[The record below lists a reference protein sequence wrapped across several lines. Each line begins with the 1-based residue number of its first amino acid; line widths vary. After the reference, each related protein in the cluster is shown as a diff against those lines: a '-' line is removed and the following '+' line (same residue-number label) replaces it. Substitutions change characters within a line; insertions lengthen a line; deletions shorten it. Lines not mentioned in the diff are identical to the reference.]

1 MKSKFSR
8 FFHRIEKIYKTR
20 SIQFIVSMAFTM
32 VALVSMG
39 FMELATYS
47 SYMKSSREAAI
58 DSNMQI
64 VDHISMQLNSYI
76 RNMMSISDSM
86 YYNVIKDKDLTKDNL
101 DKEMSLLYEA
111 NKDNLISIA
120 CISQDGAL
128 ITASP
133 VATRKAS
140 VDFKTQDWFLSAED
154 KVENMHFSTPHVQNM
169 FESSNY
175 RYYWVV
181 SLSRSVE
188 LTYLGIIRRGIL
200 LVDMNFSSIEQMFD
214 KLNENGSG
222 YIYLIDSDG
231 EIIYHPNQKAI
242 YSGLATENNVVAA
255 GYDDGDYTETF
266 MGSKRS
272 VIVKTVGYTGW
283 KIVSVIPNENLYVN
297 YEELS
302 YITVII
308 FTITIL
314 LILLG
319 NIIISGIV
327 TDPIR
332 RLDDSLKY
340 LEGGSMDEEAIYF
353 GGSHEIRH
361 LSTTIKSMVVKMRKL
376 MDDWLKEQEEKTK
389 SELDALQ
396 SQINPHFLYN
406 TLDSVVWM
414 IESERYKEAIAMITS
429 LASLFRIS
437 LSKGNT
443 IITIKDELTH
453 AANYLSIQKVRFKN
467 KFDAR
472 FEIDPAIEDCMTI
485 KLIIQPLIENAIY
498 YGVNPMDE
506 DGLITIRGYEKDED
520 IFIEVI
526 DNGMGVPAPVVEK
539 LLTHKKTTNSKG
551 SGIGLWNVNQRIRL
565 YFKGDY
571 GLSIASE
578 PDEGTK
584 VTIHLP
590 KITQKEYKENQHEQE

>member
-526 DNGMGVPAPVVEK
+526 DNGMGMPAPVVEK

-590 KITQKEYKENQHEQE
+590 KITQKEYKENQYEQE

>member
-443 IITIKDELTH
+443 IITIKDEFTH

-526 DNGMGVPAPVVEK
+526 DNGMGMPAPVVEK

-590 KITQKEYKENQHEQE
+590 KITQKEYKENQYEQE

>member
-443 IITIKDELTH
+443 IITIKDELI
-453 AANYLSIQKVRFKN
+453 YLKKNVFTILPSIKCV
-467 KFDAR
+467 
-472 FEIDPAIEDCMTI
+472 
-485 KLIIQPLIENAIY
+485 IIALC
-498 YGVNPMDE
+498 
-506 DGLITIRGYEKDED
+506 L
-520 IFIEVI
+520 
-526 DNGMGVPAPVVEK
+526 
-539 LLTHKKTTNSKG
+539 KTCTGCIN
-551 SGIGLWNVNQRIRL
+551 
-565 YFKGDY
+565 
-571 GLSIASE
+571 
-578 PDEGTK
+578 
-584 VTIHLP
+584 
-590 KITQKEYKENQHEQE
+590 

>member
-526 DNGMGVPAPVVEK
+526 DNGMGMPAPVVEK
-539 LLTHKKTTNSKG
+539 LLTHKKPTNSKG

>member
-526 DNGMGVPAPVVEK
+526 DNGMGMPAPVVEK

-590 KITQKEYKENQHEQE
+590 KITQKEYKENQYEKE

>member
-20 SIQFIVSMAFTM
+20 SIQFILSMAFTM

-526 DNGMGVPAPVVEK
+526 DNGMGMPAPVVEK

>member
-47 SYMKSSREAAI
+47 SYMKCSREAAI

-86 YYNVIKDKDLTKDNL
+86 YYNVIKDKDLTNDNL
-101 DKEMSLLYEA
+101 DKEMSLLYDA
-111 NKDNLISIA
+111 NKDKLISIA

-154 KVENMHFSTPHVQNM
+154 KVENMHFSTPHVQHM

-526 DNGMGVPAPVVEK
+526 DNGMGMPAPVVEK

>member
-526 DNGMGVPAPVVEK
+526 DNGMGMPAPVVEK

>member
-1 MKSKFSR
+1 MKAL
-8 FFHRIEKIYKTR
+8 KTDK
-20 SIQFIVSMAFTM
+20 AP
-32 VALVSMG
+32 
-39 FMELATYS
+39 
-47 SYMKSSREAAI
+47 AAI
-58 DSNMQI
+58 GPYSQAIEVNGFVFASGQIPLNPATGEFVEGGIKEQTRQALNNAREILRSAGLDLSN
-64 VDHISMQLNSYI
+64 V
-76 RNMMSISDSM
+76 
-86 YYNVIKDKDLTKDNL
+86 V
-101 DKEMSLLYEA
+101 
-111 NKDNLISIA
+111 
-120 CISQDGAL
+120 
-128 ITASP
+128 
-133 VATRKAS
+133 
-140 VDFKTQDWFLSAED
+140 KT
-154 KVENMHFSTPHVQNM
+154 
-169 FESSNY
+169 
-175 RYYWVV
+175 
-181 SLSRSVE
+181 
-188 LTYLGIIRRGIL
+188 
-200 LVDMNFSSIEQMFD
+200 
-214 KLNENGSG
+214 
-222 YIYLIDSDG
+222 G

-526 DNGMGVPAPVVEK
+526 DNGMGMPAPVVEK

>member
-101 DKEMSLLYEA
+101 DKERSLLYEA

-526 DNGMGVPAPVVEK
+526 DNGMGMPAPVVEK

>member
-32 VALVSMG
+32 VAIVSMG

-526 DNGMGVPAPVVEK
+526 DNGMGMPAPVVEK

>member
-32 VALVSMG
+32 VAIVSMG

-526 DNGMGVPAPVVEK
+526 DNGMGMPAPVVEK

-590 KITQKEYKENQHEQE
+590 KITQKEYKENQYEQE

>member
-1 MKSKFSR
+1 
-8 FFHRIEKIYKTR
+8 
-20 SIQFIVSMAFTM
+20 
-32 VALVSMG
+32 
-39 FMELATYS
+39 
-47 SYMKSSREAAI
+47 MKSSREAAI

-526 DNGMGVPAPVVEK
+526 DNGMGMPAPVVEK

>member
-1 MKSKFSR
+1 
-8 FFHRIEKIYKTR
+8 
-20 SIQFIVSMAFTM
+20 
-32 VALVSMG
+32 
-39 FMELATYS
+39 
-47 SYMKSSREAAI
+47 
-58 DSNMQI
+58 
-64 VDHISMQLNSYI
+64 
-76 RNMMSISDSM
+76 
-86 YYNVIKDKDLTKDNL
+86 
-101 DKEMSLLYEA
+101 
-111 NKDNLISIA
+111 
-120 CISQDGAL
+120 
-128 ITASP
+128 
-133 VATRKAS
+133 
-140 VDFKTQDWFLSAED
+140 
-154 KVENMHFSTPHVQNM
+154 
-169 FESSNY
+169 
-175 RYYWVV
+175 
-181 SLSRSVE
+181 
-188 LTYLGIIRRGIL
+188 
-200 LVDMNFSSIEQMFD
+200 
-214 KLNENGSG
+214 
-222 YIYLIDSDG
+222 
-231 EIIYHPNQKAI
+231 
-242 YSGLATENNVVAA
+242 
-255 GYDDGDYTETF
+255 

-389 SELDALQ
+389 SELDAIQ

-526 DNGMGVPAPVVEK
+526 DNGMGMPAPVVEK